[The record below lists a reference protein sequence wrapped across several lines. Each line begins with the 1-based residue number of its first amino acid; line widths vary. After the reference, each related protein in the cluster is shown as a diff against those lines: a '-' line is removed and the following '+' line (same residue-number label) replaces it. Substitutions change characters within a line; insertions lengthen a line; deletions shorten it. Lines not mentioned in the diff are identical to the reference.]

1 MKGTFLVGGFG
12 EYMAIPP
19 AAARPLPKS
28 LSFADGALIEPMAC
42 GLHALRLAHMPR
54 GARVLVIGA
63 GGGCDA
69 VLTFDAEDQGRI
81 AEILG
86 GPPDIVAECVG
97 KTGML
102 DLATQHVRRQGIVL
116 SLGMCSHD
124 DRVVPARCTAKE
136 IQLLFPHAYTVDE
149 IAETARAF
157 DSGQVR
163 PDLMVSDV
171 ISLEQ
176 LPGTLEALRAGL
188 RKSLKVHVDPAMR
201 APPPGASGR

>member
-1 MKGTFLVGGFG
+1 M
-12 EYMAIPP
+12 
-19 AAARPLPKS
+19 
-28 LSFADGALIEPMAC
+28 
-42 GLHALRLAHMPR
+42 
-54 GARVLVIGA
+54 LVIGA

-176 LPGTLEALRAGL
+176 LPGTLEAPRAGL